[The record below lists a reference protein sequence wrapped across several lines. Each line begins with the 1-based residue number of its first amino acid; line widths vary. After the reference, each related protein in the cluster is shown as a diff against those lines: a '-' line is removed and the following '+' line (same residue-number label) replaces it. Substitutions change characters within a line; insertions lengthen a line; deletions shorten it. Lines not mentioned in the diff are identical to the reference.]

1 MGVEVGD
8 RQKIEREVG
17 QRVRINPNLL
27 HMKILLGNK
36 VEISGFFGDSI
47 NNDVSLGQI
56 CGKQTRERMFC

>member
-36 VEISGFFGDSI
+36 VEISGFFGDSVMSC
-47 NNDVSLGQI
+47 DV
-56 CGKQTRERMFC
+56 C